1 LSAHGAFV
9 PPPLGGG
16 GAGVLVAQGA
26 RVGWSGPLGTAGPAA
41 GRAVKVAHGAAVEPV
56 IGSRSGRCIR
66 AAVDGAAFGLGD
78 EYAEVEDVADGTVE
92 D

>member
-1 LSAHGAFV
+1 
-9 PPPLGGG
+9 
-16 GAGVLVAQGA
+16 
-26 RVGWSGPLGTAGPAA
+26 
-41 GRAVKVAHGAAVEPV
+41 VAHGAAVEPV